1 MEGFENNQEVST
13 FFEKAFV
20 FETPSL
26 HNNCS
31 SRKDF
36 HRIAVLLYDL
46 SILSL
51 IGLYHT
57 ELFSFKTH
65 KRCKYLTEA
74 SYFYYNMKIK
84 IWLFESLDSFNLI
97 IETQKLLNLIV

>member
-1 MEGFENNQEVST
+1 MEGFENNQELST

-20 FETPSL
+20 FETPSSL

-31 SRKDF
+31 SGKDF
-36 HRIAVLLYDL
+36 HRIAALLYDL

-74 SYFYYNMKIK
+74 SDF
-84 IWLFESLDSFNLI
+84 
-97 IETQKLLNLIV
+97 